1 MTRLAT
7 LDQHL
12 GAVITGQYTLTRVE
26 SRATQLGDR
35 FKAIHLADCSGSLHA
50 YAWENTGILDRIPR
64 QIPATIQADLYVRR
78 FHDDIIA
85 NLKAIHLL
93 EPHEVENAATLL
105 PAETCPVIARPALA
119 KLADFVGA
127 LEPAVLRAFLN
138 RVLLDPRVSDSLTTC
153 KGSQTH
159 HHRQVGGL
167 LVHSIEVMEIAGNM
181 AGSQLNPVER
191 AITQVAALLHDL
203 GKLRTVGSGVVR
215 PVHYLVTSHEA
226 QTGRI
231 LDPHLEWLRA
241 RAPDIAT
248 GLDYTLD
255 FLARPAAVRGQAR
268 FLAPDLIHAAD
279 QMSAA
284 LDNHRRLDDL
294 LTRTLPQRSVRR
306 HGARRPAR
314 HTPAIAWL

>member
-1 MTRLAT
+1 MIRLAT
-7 LDQHL
+7 LEPHI
-12 GAVITGQYTLTRVE
+12 GTTFTGQYTLAGVD
-26 SRATQLGDR
+26 SRTTQLGDR
-35 FKAIHLADCSGSLHA
+35 FKVPQLADYSGSLRA
-50 YAWENTGILDRIPR
+50 YAWENAGTLERVPR
-64 QIPATIQADLYVRR
+64 QTPVAIQADLYVRR
-78 FHDDIIA
+78 FHDEIIA
-85 NLKAIHLL
+85 NLTAIHAL
-93 EPHEVENAATLL
+93 ESHEVENAAALL
-105 PAETCPVIARPALA
+105 PAETCPLAARLALA
-119 KLADFVGA
+119 KLADFVET
-127 LEPAVLRAFLN
+127 LQPEILRAFLN
-138 RVLLDPRVSDSLTTC
+138 RVLLDPRVSDSLATC

-167 LVHSIEVMEIAGNM
+167 LVHSVEVMEIAGNM
-181 AGSQLNPVER
+181 AGSHLSPVER

-268 FLAPDLIHAAD
+268 FLAPDLVHAAD

-294 LTRTLPQRSVRR
+294 VTKTLPQRAVRR
-306 HGARRPAR
+306 HGARRPPP
-314 HTPAIAWL
+314 PAIAWL